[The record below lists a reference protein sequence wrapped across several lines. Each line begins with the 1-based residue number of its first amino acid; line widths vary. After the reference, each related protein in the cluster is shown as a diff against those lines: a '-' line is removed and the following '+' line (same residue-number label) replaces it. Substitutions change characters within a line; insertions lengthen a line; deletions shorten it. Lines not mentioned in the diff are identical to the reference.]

1 MTIFDMQSFPHA
13 GALIQARRKELSL
26 SQENVADRIGI
37 SAKALS
43 KIETGKNSLSS
54 EHIQPLSDLL
64 IIPSHILLA
73 YIEPSLTYGQEPYY
87 YDGQK
92 YSITCDLTEET
103 IRETI
108 HQIKSEY
115 FHEFLENPRRTFAWY
130 KTQRDF
136 VIESLRFAMDKDG
149 RILFRYYFSP
159 EEFNLLCE
167 IHKIHRIDVSDGFN
181 RRLVRQLADILDKDP
196 RIDNAALEP
205 RDRPNYKDRELF
217 LRVEY
222 LGGHENVSDTVFS
235 PIRERILSELR
246 PDEEKWKEKLREE
259 KEVWEQY
266 ISQTTT

>member
-1 MTIFDMQSFPHA
+1 MTISDMQSDDINV
-13 GALIQARRKELSL
+13 GALIQARRKELEL
-26 SQENVADRIGI
+26 TQNDVAKELAI
-37 SAKALS
+37 SAKEIS
-43 KIETGKNSLSS
+43 KIETGKNNLRS
-54 EHIQPLSDLL
+54 EYIKPLADLL
-64 IIPSHILLA
+64 FIPAHILLE
-73 YIEPSLTYGQEPYY
+73 YIEPSLCYGQEPYY

-108 HQIKSEY
+108 HRIKSEY
-115 FHEFLENPRRTFAWY
+115 FYEFLENPRRNFAWY
-130 KTQRDF
+130 KTRRDF
-136 VIESLRFAMDKDG
+136 LVEALRFAMDKDG

-217 LRVEY
+217 LRGEY
-222 LGGHENVSDTVFS
+222 LGGHEEASETVFS

-246 PDEEKWKEKLREE
+246 PDEEYWREELREE
-259 KEVWEQY
+259 KEA
-266 ISQTTT
+266 